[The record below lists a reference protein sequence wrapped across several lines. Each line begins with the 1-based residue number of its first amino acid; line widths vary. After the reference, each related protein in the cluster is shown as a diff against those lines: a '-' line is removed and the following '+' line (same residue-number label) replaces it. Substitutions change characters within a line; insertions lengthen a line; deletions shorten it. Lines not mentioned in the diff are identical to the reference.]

1 MLTKLINLIALHPRA
16 LRVAFALGLGV
27 FGHFFWRKR
36 RAAGLL
42 VLSEK
47 HHETE
52 AAFKV
57 RELLR
62 MLKLA
67 RRHYRP
73 AAKQVMS
80 MNELQSKRKL
90 PKPGKTPKVKTE
102 AIAVADP
109 RVYGSARL
117 DASGTAVAFASQE
130 LAYFNLFLDQVS
142 LAHLDDLLQALLR
155 HPDELPP
162 KALSR
167 IQAIATEFAPLQAQA
182 RTGSPADRLQ
192 LGSEHY
198 AEIRQWQKRLRTVAK
213 LVTPADPDDSDELE
227 EPDAPESESY
237 SP

>member
-1 MLTKLINLIALHPRA
+1 MPTKLIDLIALHPRA
-16 LRVAFALGLGV
+16 LRVAFALGLGA
-27 FGHFFWRKR
+27 FAHFFWRKR
-36 RAAGLL
+36 RSAGLL
-42 VLSEK
+42 ALSEK

-52 AAFKV
+52 VAFKV

-73 AAKQVMS
+73 EARHVMS

-90 PKPGKTPKVKTE
+90 PRPGKTPRVKTE

-109 RVYGSARL
+109 RVYASARL

-142 LAHLDDLLQALLR
+142 LAHIDDLIRALLR

-167 IQAIATEFAPLQAQA
+167 IQAIADEFAPLQSQA
-182 RTGSPADRLQ
+182 RTGSPADRLR

-213 LVTPADPDDSDELE
+213 LVAPAEPDPAESDDQDDADPAENE
-227 EPDAPESESY
+227 R
-237 SP
+237 